1 MALLEDV
8 LMLPVTGDMMNF
20 GMIWLKCLGLK
31 GS

>member
-20 GMIWLKCLGLK
+20 DMIWPKCLGLK